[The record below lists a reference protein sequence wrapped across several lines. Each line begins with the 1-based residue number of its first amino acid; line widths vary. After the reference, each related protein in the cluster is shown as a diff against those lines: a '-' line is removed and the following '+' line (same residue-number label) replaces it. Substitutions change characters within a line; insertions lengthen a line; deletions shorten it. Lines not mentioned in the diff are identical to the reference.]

1 MKHLLA
7 TILLG
12 ILLSNTASAQ
22 VDSMMNASNNAN
34 DTSIIKIFA
43 GSYTTLSTAPI
54 KKRVRLVTAANL
66 IGYGGTMASL
76 YAAWYSQYP
85 QGSFHFFNDN
95 SEWKQVDKVGHAY
108 SAYIASYGS
117 TEMWKWT
124 GMSHRKSAVL
134 GSLSAF
140 TYMTVIETLDGFSS
154 EWGWSWGDMGAN
166 TFGSGLFLGQELAWG
181 EQCIKY
187 KFSFHKKNY
196 PTSDLNIRADNLFGN
211 SLQERMLKDYNGQTY
226 WLSANLKSFM
236 PKSNLPDWLSVAFGY
251 GAENMFGAEENIG
264 KDDHGNINFNRTD
277 VVRYRQYFISP
288 DIDLTKIKT
297 KSKFLKL
304 ALGALNSFKFPLP
317 SLEYNSKGKFVFH
330 ALHF

>member
-1 MKHLLA
+1 MKHLLG
-7 TILLG
+7 I
-12 ILLSNTASAQ
+12 ILLSFFLSNTVAAQ
-22 VDSMMNASNNAN
+22 SDSSIGVSNKTI
-34 DTSIIKIFA
+34 DTSIINIV
-43 GSYTTLSTAPI
+43 GDSNSTI
-54 KKRVRLVTAANL
+54 SKDSMKKRVRLVTAANI

-76 YAAWYSQYP
+76 YAAWYSKYP

-95 SEWKQVDKVGHAY
+95 KEWKQVDKVGHGY

-124 GMSHRKSAVL
+124 GMSKRKSAVL

-181 EQCIKY
+181 EQRVQF

-196 PTSDLNIRADNLFGN
+196 SSVDLNERTDNLFGN

-226 WLSANLKSFM
+226 WLSANLKAFL
-236 PKSNLPDWLSVAFGY
+236 PKSNLPEWLNVAFGY
-251 GAENMFGAEENIG
+251 GAENMFGAERNIG
-264 KDDHGNINFNRTD
+264 KDDYGNINFNRPD
-277 VVRYRQYFISP
+277 VTRYRQYFIAP

-317 SLEYNSKGKFVFH
+317 SIEYNSKGMFVFH
-330 ALHF
+330 PLHF